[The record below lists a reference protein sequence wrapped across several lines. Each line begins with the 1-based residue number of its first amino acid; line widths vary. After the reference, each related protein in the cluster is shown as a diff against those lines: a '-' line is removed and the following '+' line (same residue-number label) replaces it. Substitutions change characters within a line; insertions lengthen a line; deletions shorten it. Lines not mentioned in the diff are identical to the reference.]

1 MQSKSHQIDR
11 PVFLPTPPS
20 ADKPNIAPTPS
31 AISTSAVIGTL
42 YRVRLRNAPTA
53 ARMLRPRITTDP
65 SIGSTTPITIADQR
79 GFSGICRGS
88 CRSKEKGT
96 DGWHRTAV
104 VVMIG
109 RQRLKIKDKSRR
121 RRLDNEDDLVRAEI
135 AAALQ
140 QTIPVIPVLV
150 EDAKMPNAAD
160 LLDNIRLLARR
171 TGMELSATRWKS
183 DVERLIKELDRVMK
197 PSSAS

>member
-1 MQSKSHQIDR
+1 
-11 PVFLPTPPS
+11 
-20 ADKPNIAPTPS
+20 
-31 AISTSAVIGTL
+31 
-42 YRVRLRNAPTA
+42 
-53 ARMLRPRITTDP
+53 
-65 SIGSTTPITIADQR
+65 
-79 GFSGICRGS
+79 
-88 CRSKEKGT
+88 
-96 DGWHRTAV
+96 
-104 VVMIG
+104 MIG